1 MSLGP
6 PVLHFLQVG
15 CIFLLTLFALSF
27 YTLPVTDVPPQAS
40 CKKKG
45 ARTVAVRTV
54 CTTHARQAAPAVRRP
69 PTSLC
74 NARHGGPSRLQTTLC
89 SPSPVVAACLRG
101 GPDAPLRCGGQRPA
115 FAGGAAFSG
124 GRSCFSLPRPGGLA
138 GPAGLWK
145 QPCRPAAGGCA
156 GAAEPQLPN
165 GCEAANAY
173 LGAQGSP
180 LRAASLSGAGTDKLL
195 AELLAGQPGCNAGL
209 TQAAPL
215 PLRSQREAVSCV
227 PPMRRAIL
235 SARRT
240 FLSRSVPFETFAFCF
255 SFYS

>member
-1 MSLGP
+1 MFP
-6 PVLHFLQVG
+6 CRRHV
-15 CIFLLTLFALSF
+15 
-27 YTLPVTDVPPQAS
+27 
-40 CKKKG
+40 KRKG
-45 ARTVAVRTV
+45 ACIVAVRTV
-54 CTTHARQAAPAVRRP
+54 CTTHARHAAPAGRAVRRP
-69 PTSLC
+69 PPHPYAMPGPAAHPVCKPRFVS
-74 NARHGGPSRLQTTLC
+74 RRPSRRL
-89 SPSPVVAACLRG
+89 
-101 GPDAPLRCGGQRPA
+101 A
-115 FAGGAAFSG
+115 FAGALMRLCVVAGSALLLLAALHFMAGDLAFLSLVPGVLPALQASG
-124 GRSCFSLPRPGGLA
+124 NGR
-138 GPAGLWK
+138 AGLPLEVAPVL
-145 QPCRPAAGGCA
+145 QNP
-156 GAAEPQLPN
+156 ELPN

-195 AELLAGQPGCNAGL
+195 AGQPGCNAGL
-209 TQAAPL
+209 TQAEPL